1 MYPAGFEPAHP
12 EITELESVALDHSAK
27 GTNKIPGG
35 ARTHNLPLP
44 IPPMGLE
51 GGRLSH
57 LATGTKIIK
66 CRHKKLIGARVLYQ
80 LSYRTEVLVGLEPT
94 TPPLKK
100 QANCWKFPNSLSTL
114 FTIPNFLNQF
124 FFLVSNFI
132 YLFN

>member
-66 CRHKKLIGARVLYQ
+66 CRHKKLIGAGVLYQ
-80 LSYRTEVLVGLEPT
+80 LSYS
-94 TPPLKK
+94 PPK
-100 QANCWKFPNSLSTL
+100 
-114 FTIPNFLNQF
+114 
-124 FFLVSNFI
+124 
-132 YLFN
+132 